1 MIYDDLKNIINV
13 NKRAPGKYEQGFNDP
28 ATTDPE
34 IVIIGT
40 VLNYENSFSTN
51 DILVCSGYFKY
62 TDLIVHYNMLLF
74 SD

>member
-34 IVIIGT
+34 IVIIRDSIGLRKFFLYKWDPGLQW
-40 VLNYENSFSTN
+40 VF
-51 DILVCSGYFKY
+51 
-62 TDLIVHYNMLLF
+62 
-74 SD
+74 